1 MKLGF
6 SLLSLFMKEVD
17 EMLEIAV
24 ENGFDS
30 VELLAEGPYRQD
42 ILLGRKEIIEAF
54 HSYDLDIYIHG
65 VNVDINLASLN
76 EGIRKESVKQTKECL
91 DLADEIGA
99 IGVTAHPGKIGRP
112 EKYLREMA
120 LGFLTESTHELVA
133 YAEDK
138 EAKISIENM
147 PERFSYLG
155 NRAYELENL
164 TNETGCNITID
175 LGHVNTCKDQISF
188 FEIPNILY
196 YHINDNDGIKDKHQA
211 IGDGTLDL
219 NLLKYVDNGI
229 IELNNFDNVLKS
241 KKVIEDFLAKNQWVI
256 WLFLKIK
263 IGEYY
268 FKCKI
273 L

>member
-6 SLLSLFMKEVD
+6 SLLSLFMKDVN
-17 EMLEIAV
+17 EMLDIAV

-30 VELLAEGPYRQD
+30 VELLAEGPYRPD
-42 ILLGRKEIIEAF
+42 EMLGKKEITEVF
-54 HSYDLDIYIHG
+54 HSYDLDIYMHA

-76 EGIRKESVKQTKECL
+76 PGIRKESVKQTKDCL
-91 DLADEIGA
+91 DLAEEIGA
-99 IGVTAHPGKIGRP
+99 IGITAHPGKIGRP
-112 EKYLREMA
+112 EKYLRDMA
-120 LGFLTESTHELVA
+120 LEFLTESTHELVA

-175 LGHVNTCKDQISF
+175 LGHVNTCEDQLSF
-188 FEIPNILY
+188 FKIPNILY
-196 YHINDNDGIKDKHQA
+196 NHINDNDGIKDKHQA

-219 NLLKYVDNGI
+219 NLLKHVKHGI
-229 IELNNFDNVLKS
+229 IELNNFDNVMRS
-241 KKVIEDFLAKNQWVI
+241 KKVIEDFLSENK
-256 WLFLKIK
+256 
-263 IGEYY
+263 
-268 FKCKI
+268 
-273 L
+273 

>member
-6 SLLSLFMKEVD
+6 SLLSLFMKDVN
-17 EMLEIAV
+17 EMLDIAV

-30 VELLAEGPYRQD
+30 VELLAEGPYRPD
-42 ILLGRKEIIEAF
+42 EMLGNKEITEVF
-54 HSYDLDIYIHG
+54 HSYDLD
-65 VNVDINLASLN
+65 
-76 EGIRKESVKQTKECL
+76 VKQTKDCL

-99 IGVTAHPGKIGRP
+99 IGITAHPGKIGRP
-112 EKYLREMA
+112 EKYLRDMA
-120 LGFLTESTHELVA
+120 LEFLTETTHELVA

-175 LGHVNTCKDQISF
+175 LGHVNTCEDQESF
-188 FEIPNILY
+188 FKIPNILY
-196 YHINDNDGIKDKHQA
+196 NHINDNDGIKDKHQA

-219 NLLKYVDNGI
+219 NLLKYVKNGI
-229 IELNNFDNVLKS
+229 IELNNFDNVMKS
-241 KKVIEDFLAKNQWVI
+241 KKVIEDFLSENK
-256 WLFLKIK
+256 
-263 IGEYY
+263 
-268 FKCKI
+268 
-273 L
+273 

>member
-6 SLLSLFMKEVD
+6 SLLSLFMKDVN
-17 EMLEIAV
+17 EMLDIAV

-30 VELLAEGPYRQD
+30 VELLAEGPYRPD
-42 ILLGRKEIIEAF
+42 EMLGNKEITEVF
-54 HSYDLDIYIHG
+54 HSYDLDIYMHA

-76 EGIRKESVKQTKECL
+76 PGIRKESVKQTKDCL

-99 IGVTAHPGKIGRP
+99 IGITAHPGKIGRP
-112 EKYLREMA
+112 EKYLRDMA
-120 LGFLTESTHELVA
+120 LEFLTETTHELVA

-164 TNETGCNITID
+164 
-175 LGHVNTCKDQISF
+175 GHVNTCEDQESF
-188 FEIPNILY
+188 FKIPNILY
-196 YHINDNDGIKDKHQA
+196 NHINDNDGIKDKHQA

-219 NLLKYVDNGI
+219 NLLKYVKNGI
-229 IELNNFDNVLKS
+229 IELNNFDNVMKS
-241 KKVIEDFLAKNQWVI
+241 KKVIEDFLSENK
-256 WLFLKIK
+256 
-263 IGEYY
+263 
-268 FKCKI
+268 
-273 L
+273 

>member
-6 SLLSLFMKEVD
+6 SLLSLFMKDVN
-17 EMLEIAV
+17 EMLDIAV

-30 VELLAEGPYRQD
+30 VELLAEGP
-42 ILLGRKEIIEAF
+42 EVF
-54 HSYDLDIYIHG
+54 HSYDLDIYMHA

-76 EGIRKESVKQTKECL
+76 PGIRKESVKQTKDCL

-99 IGVTAHPGKIGRP
+99 IGITAHPGKIGRP
-112 EKYLREMA
+112 EKYLRDMA
-120 LGFLTESTHELVA
+120 LEFLTESTHELVA

-175 LGHVNTCKDQISF
+175 LGHVNTCEDQESF
-188 FEIPNILY
+188 FKIPNILY
-196 YHINDNDGIKDKHQA
+196 NHINDNDGIKDKQRRS
-211 IGDGTLDL
+211 G
-219 NLLKYVDNGI
+219 K
-229 IELNNFDNVLKS
+229 
-241 KKVIEDFLAKNQWVI
+241 FLQDS
-256 WLFLKIK
+256 
-263 IGEYY
+263 
-268 FKCKI
+268 
-273 L
+273 

>member
-6 SLLSLFMKEVD
+6 SLLSLFMKDVN
-17 EMLEIAV
+17 EMLDIAV

-30 VELLAEGPYRQD
+30 VELLAEGPYRPD
-42 ILLGRKEIIEAF
+42 EMLGNKEITEVF
-54 HSYDLDIYIHG
+54 HSYDLDIYMHA

-76 EGIRKESVKQTKECL
+76 PGIRKESVKQTKDCL

-99 IGVTAHPGKIGRP
+99 I
-112 EKYLREMA
+112 YLRDMA
-120 LGFLTESTHELVA
+120 LEFLTETTHELVA

-175 LGHVNTCKDQISF
+175 LGHVNTCEDQESF
-188 FEIPNILY
+188 FKIPNILY
-196 YHINDNDGIKDKHQA
+196 NHINDNDGIKDKHQA

-219 NLLKYVDNGI
+219 NLLKYVKNGI
-229 IELNNFDNVLKS
+229 IELNNFDNVMKS
-241 KKVIEDFLAKNQWVI
+241 KKVIEDLLSENK
-256 WLFLKIK
+256 
-263 IGEYY
+263 
-268 FKCKI
+268 
-273 L
+273 

>member
-6 SLLSLFMKEVD
+6 SLLSLFMKDVN
-17 EMLEIAV
+17 EMLDIAV

-30 VELLAEGPYRQD
+30 VELLAEGPYRPD
-42 ILLGRKEIIEAF
+42 EMLGNKEITE
-54 HSYDLDIYIHG
+54 
-65 VNVDINLASLN
+65 VINLASLN
-76 EGIRKESVKQTKECL
+76 PGIRKESVKQTKDCL

-99 IGVTAHPGKIGRP
+99 IGITAHPGKIGRP
-112 EKYLREMA
+112 EKYLRDMA
-120 LGFLTESTHELVA
+120 LEFLTETTHELVA

-175 LGHVNTCKDQISF
+175 LGHVNTCEDQESF
-188 FEIPNILY
+188 FKIPNILY
-196 YHINDNDGIKDKHQA
+196 NHINDNDGIKDKHQA

-219 NLLKYVDNGI
+219 NLLKYVKNGI
-229 IELNNFDNVLKS
+229 IELNNFDNVMKS
-241 KKVIEDFLAKNQWVI
+241 KKVIEDFLSENK
-256 WLFLKIK
+256 
-263 IGEYY
+263 
-268 FKCKI
+268 
-273 L
+273 

>member
-6 SLLSLFMKEVD
+6 SLLSLFMKDVD
-17 EMLEIAV
+17 EMLSIAV

-42 ILLGRKEIIEAF
+42 ILLGKKEVTEVF
-54 HSYDLDIYIHG
+54 HSYDLDIYMHA

-76 EGIRKESVKQTKECL
+76 EGIRRESVKQTKQCL

-99 IGVTAHPGKIGRP
+99 IGVTAHPGKIGGP

-155 NRAYELENL
+155 NRAYELEKL
-164 TNETGCNITID
+164 TNETGCSITID
-175 LGHVNTCKDQISF
+175 LGHVNTCEDQLSF
-188 FEIPNILY
+188 FKIPNIVY
-196 YHINDNDGIKDKHQA
+196 NHINDNDGIKDKHQT
-211 IGDGTLDL
+211 IGEGTLDL
-219 NLLKYVDNGI
+219 NLLKYVENGI
-229 IELNNFDNVLKS
+229 IELNNFDNVMKS
-241 KKVIEDFLAKNQWVI
+241 KKVIEEFLSEAK
-256 WLFLKIK
+256 
-263 IGEYY
+263 
-268 FKCKI
+268 
-273 L
+273 

>member
-6 SLLSLFMKEVD
+6 SLLSLFMKDVN
-17 EMLEIAV
+17 EMLDIAA

-30 VELLAEGPYRQD
+30 VELLAEGPYRPD
-42 ILLGRKEIIEAF
+42 EMLGNKEITEVF
-54 HSYDLDIYIHG
+54 HSYDLDIYMHA

-76 EGIRKESVKQTKECL
+76 PGIRKESVKQTKDCL

-99 IGVTAHPGKIGRP
+99 IGITAHPGKIGRP
-112 EKYLREMA
+112 EKYLRDMA
-120 LGFLTESTHELVA
+120 LEFLTESTHELVA

-175 LGHVNTCKDQISF
+175 LGK
-188 FEIPNILY
+188 IPNILY
-196 YHINDNDGIKDKHQA
+196 NHINDNDGIKDKHQA

-219 NLLKYVDNGI
+219 NLLKYVKNGI
-229 IELNNFDNVLKS
+229 IELNNFDNVMKS
-241 KKVIEDFLAKNQWVI
+241 KKVIDDFLSENK
-256 WLFLKIK
+256 
-263 IGEYY
+263 
-268 FKCKI
+268 
-273 L
+273 